1 MGMMP
6 IRIKDG
12 LPAADILGN
21 ENIFV
26 MLESRATKQEI
37 RPLQVVILNLMPKKI
52 ETENQILRLLSN
64 TPLQVNVEL
73 LRIDYRA
80 SKNTS
85 PEHIDEFY
93 HDFERIRHN
102 NYDGLI
108 ITGAP
113 LGLVNHDDVI
123 YWPQIEEIIEWS
135 KTHVVSTLFLCWAAQ
150 AALKILHGVDKKVHA
165 KKFSGVYT
173 QNTFHR
179 HNPLVRGFD
188 DDFQVPM
195 SRYADFSPEMF
206 AGTGLNIL
214 ASNEETGVYLAAS
227 EDFRQVFVTGHP
239 EYSADTLDQEYMRDI
254 AEGVKAIVP
263 VNYYKEDNPD
273 NAPRVTWRS
282 HGNLL
287 YSNWLN
293 YYVYQETPYDLNDLD
308 SNKK

>member
-1 MGMMP
+1 MP

-12 LPAADILGN
+12 LPAAEILGN

-37 RPLQVVILNLMPKKI
+37 RPLQLVVLNLMPKKI

-80 SKNTS
+80 SKNT
-85 PEHIDEFY
+85 PQEHIDEFY

-113 LGLVNHDDVI
+113 LGLVGHEDVA
-123 YWPQIEEIIEWS
+123 YWPQIEEIINWS

-150 AALKILHGVDKKVHA
+150 AALKVLHGIDKKVHDT
-165 KKFSGVYT
+165 KFSGVYP
-173 QNTFHR
+173 QRTFHR

-188 DDFQVPM
+188 DEFPVPM
-195 SRYADFSPEMF
+195 SRYANFSKDMF
-206 AGTGLNIL
+206 AGTELNIL
-214 ASNEETGVYLAAS
+214 AANDETGVYLAAS
-227 EDFRQVFVTGHP
+227 KDFRQVFVTGHP
-239 EYSADTLDQEYMRDI
+239 EYSADTLHQEYMRDVADGVE
-254 AEGVKAIVP
+254 AEVP
-263 VNYYKEDNPD
+263 ANYYKDNNAE
-273 NAPRVTWRS
+273 NAPLVTWRS

-293 YYVYQETPYDLNDLD
+293 YYVYQQTPYDLNDL
-308 SNKK
+308 

>member
-1 MGMMP
+1 MGIMP

-12 LPAADILGN
+12 LPAAEILGN

-37 RPLQVVILNLMPKKI
+37 RPLQVVVLNLMPKKI

-80 SKNTS
+80 SKNT
-85 PEHIDEFY
+85 PQEHIDEFY

-113 LGLVNHDDVI
+113 LGLVGHDDVV
-123 YWPQIEEIIEWS
+123 YWPQIEEIINWS

-150 AALKILHGVDKKVHA
+150 AALKVLHGVDKKVHEA
-165 KKFSGVYT
+165 KFSGVYP
-173 QNTFHR
+173 QQTFHR

-188 DDFQVPM
+188 DEFSVPM
-195 SRYADFSPEMF
+195 SRYANFSAEMF
-206 AGTGLNIL
+206 ANTDINIL
-214 ASNEETGVYLAAS
+214 AANDETGVYLAAS
-227 EDFRQVFVTGHP
+227 KDCRQVFVTGHP
-239 EYSADTLDQEYMRDI
+239 EYSADTLHQEYMRDI
-254 AEGVKAIVP
+254 ADGVEAEVP
-263 VNYYKEDNPD
+263 ANYYKGNDAE

-293 YYVYQETPYDLNDLD
+293 YYVYQQTPYDLNDL
-308 SNKK
+308 

>member
-1 MGMMP
+1 MP

-26 MLESRATKQEI
+26 MLESRATSQEI
-37 RPLQVVILNLMPKKI
+37 RPLQVVVLNLMPKKI
-52 ETENQILRLLSN
+52 ETENQILRLLAN

-80 SKNTS
+80 SKNT
-85 PEHIDEFY
+85 PQEHIDEFY
-93 HDFERIRHN
+93 HDFERIRHRN
-102 NYDGLI
+102 FDGLI

-113 LGLVNHDDVI
+113 LGLVDHNEVV

-135 KTHVVSTLFLCWAAQ
+135 RSHVVSTLFLCWAAQ
-150 AALKILHGVDKKVHA
+150 AALKILHGIDKKVHDN
-165 KKFSGVYT
+165 KFSGVYT
-173 QNTFHR
+173 QKTYH
-179 HNPLVRGFD
+179 HKNPLVRGFD
-188 DDFQVPM
+188 DEFQVPM
-195 SRYADFSPEMF
+195 SRYADFSVAMF
-206 AGTGLNIL
+206 EGTDLNIL

-227 EDFRQVFVTGHP
+227 KDFRQVFVTGHP
-239 EYSADTLDQEYMRDI
+239 EYDAETLDQEYKRDI
-254 AEGVKAIVP
+254 AEGTNADVP
-263 VNYYKEDNPD
+263 HHYYEENNPE

-293 YYVYQETPYDLNDLD
+293 YYVYQETPYDLNDL
-308 SNKK
+308 

>member
-1 MGMMP
+1 MP

-12 LPAADILGN
+12 LPAADILSK

-52 ETENQILRLLSN
+52 ETENQILRLLAN

-80 SKNTS
+80 SKNT
-85 PEHIDEFY
+85 PQAHIDEFY

-113 LGLVNHDDVI
+113 LGLVGHEEVI

-135 KTHVVSTLFLCWAAQ
+135 TTHVVSTLFLCWAAQ
-150 AALKILHGVDKKVHA
+150 AALKVLHGIDKQVHTE
-165 KKFSGVYT
+165 KFSGVYK
-173 QNTFHR
+173 QQTFHR

-195 SRYADFSPEMF
+195 SRYADFSRAMF
-206 AGTGLNIL
+206 AGTDLNIL
-214 ASNEETGVYLAAS
+214 AANAETGVYLAAS
-227 EDFRQVFVTGHP
+227 KDFRQVYVTGHP
-239 EYSADTLDQEYMRDI
+239 EYNADTLDQEFQRDA
-254 AEGVKAIVP
+254 AEGLNAKVP
-263 VNYYKEDNPD
+263 HNYYPDDNPG
-273 NAPRVTWRS
+273 NEPRVTWRS

-293 YYVYQETPYDLNDLD
+293 YYVYQETPYDLNDL
-308 SNKK
+308 

>member
-1 MGMMP
+1 MP

-12 LPAADILGN
+12 LPAAEILGN

-37 RPLQVVILNLMPKKI
+37 RPLQVVVLNLMPKKI

-80 SKNTS
+80 SKNT
-85 PEHIDEFY
+85 PQEHIDEFY

-113 LGLVNHDDVI
+113 LGLVGQDDVV
-123 YWPQIEEIIEWS
+123 YWPQIEEIINWS

-150 AALKILHGVDKKVHA
+150 AALKILPGIDKKVHET
-165 KKFSGVYT
+165 KFSGVYP
-173 QNTFHR
+173 QQTFHP

-188 DDFQVPM
+188 DEFPVPM
-195 SRYADFSPEMF
+195 SRYADFSAEMF
-206 AGTGLNIL
+206 AGTDLNIL
-214 ASNEETGVYLAAS
+214 AANDETGVYLAAS
-227 EDFRQVFVTGHP
+227 KDFRQVFVTGHP
-239 EYSADTLDQEYMRDI
+239 EYSADTLHQEYMRDVVDGVE
-254 AEGVKAIVP
+254 AEVP
-263 VNYYKEDNPD
+263 TNYYKDD
-273 NAPRVTWRS
+273 NAENAPLVTWRS

-293 YYVYQETPYDLNDLD
+293 YYVYQQTPYDLNDL
-308 SNKK
+308 

>member
-1 MGMMP
+1 MP

-12 LPAADILGN
+12 LPAAEILGN

-26 MLESRATKQEI
+26 MLESRAIKQEI

-80 SKNTS
+80 SKNT
-85 PEHIDEFY
+85 PQEHIDEFY

-113 LGLVNHDDVI
+113 LGLVGHEEVV
-123 YWPQIEEIIEWS
+123 YWPQIEEIIQWS

-150 AALKILHGVDKKVHA
+150 AALKVLHGVDKKVH
-165 KKFSGVYT
+165 KRKISGVYP
-173 QNTFHR
+173 QQTFHR
-179 HNPLVRGFD
+179 NDPLVRGFD
-188 DDFQVPM
+188 DEFAVPM
-195 SRYADFSPEMF
+195 SRYADFSADMF
-206 AGTGLNIL
+206 VDTDINIL
-214 ASNEETGVYLAAS
+214 AANDATGVYLAAS
-227 EDFRQVFVTGHP
+227 IDCRQVFVTGHP
-239 EYSADTLDQEYMRDI
+239 EYSADTLHKEYMRDI
-254 AEGVKAIVP
+254 ADGVAAEIP
-263 VNYYKEDNPD
+263 ANYYKGNDAE

-293 YYVYQETPYDLNDLD
+293 YYVYQQTPYDLNDL
-308 SNKK
+308 